1 MWGSYIG
8 KGLVAPFMVANMRF
22 LSRMCSGM
30 HSQRTSLDETLM
42 AVSEVTLVRSL
53 VGMYSVVPAEV

>member
-1 MWGSYIG
+1 M
-8 KGLVAPFMVANMRF
+8 APFMVANMRF